1 MRCCVRS
8 KAAFPRSD
16 FPVLE
21 NGEIYLD
28 SAATSLKPRKVAEI
42 LAFYYGEETGTV
54 HRAIYTLA
62 AKATAQY
69 EAVRAAVA
77 RFIHAHEDEIIFTK
91 GTTEAI
97 NLVAS
102 SFGKKFLSPGDAI
115 LITEMEHHSNIVP
128 WQLICQERGATLLV
142 VPMLPSGDLDM
153 EAFKTLLDRRVKL
166 VSVVHVS
173 NALGT
178 INPIEEI
185 ISLAHSANALVLVDA
200 AQSAAHHEI
209 DVKKLDVDFLAFS
222 GHKMYGPTGIGI
234 LYGKKALLE
243 ELPPYQGGGDMIET
257 VTFDKTT
264 FQQPPLK
271 FEAGTPPI
279 ASVLGF
285 GAAIEYLEM
294 HGRPQIEAY
303 EQELLDYLLSNLPP
317 LIKLVAQPH
326 RRGPIVTCTFDDL
339 HPLDVGTVLN
349 LKKISVRTGHLCAQ
363 PALAH
368 FGLKTALRISLA
380 PYNTFDDIDR
390 CLEALQEC
398 EALLR

>member
-1 MRCCVRS
+1 MRS
-8 KAAFPRSD
+8 KVAFPRSD

-28 SAATSLKPRKVAEI
+28 SAATSLKPRQVAEI
-42 LAFYYGEETGTV
+42 LASYYGEETGTV

-77 RFIHAHEDEIIFTK
+77 RFIHADEDEIIFTK

-128 WQLICQERGATLLV
+128 WQLICQEKGATLLV
-142 VPMLPSGDLDM
+142 APMLPSGDLDM

-185 ISLAHSANALVLVDA
+185 IGLAHAANALVLVDA
-200 AQSAAHHEI
+200 AQSVAHHEI

-234 LYGKKALLE
+234 LYGKKVLLE

-264 FQQPPLK
+264 FQLPPLK

-279 ASVLGF
+279 ASVLGL
-285 GAAIEYLEM
+285 GAAIEYVEM
-294 HGRPQIEAY
+294 HGRPRIEAY

-317 LIKLVAQPH
+317 LIKLVAHPQK
-326 RRGPIVTCTFDDL
+326 RGPIVTCTFDDL

-349 LKKISVRTGHLCAQ
+349 LKRISVRTGHLCAQ

-380 PYNTFDDIDR
+380 PYNTFDDINR